1 MKISPVAYFSS
12 SLDECQR
19 LSRAITSITHD
30 HPDSYRAAE
39 SLSTAIYLALRG
51 ASKDELRSHIL
62 AYYPEV
68 AGLTYAQLNK
78 QYRYTELAKDSMPA
92 AFACFLDSSSFEES
106 LANAV
111 SIGGDADTLGAI
123 TGALSEAYYGWGDFE
138 KEVMPVLFGG
148 NGKPG
153 YRLSGQIE
161 KSFLLLM
168 KGKFPRLYQSKVF
181 RE

>member
-1 MKISPVAYFSS
+1 
-12 SLDECQR
+12 
-19 LSRAITSITHD
+19 
-30 HPDSYRAAE
+30 
-39 SLSTAIYLALRG
+39 
-51 ASKDELRSHIL
+51 
-62 AYYPEV
+62 
-68 AGLTYAQLNK
+68 
-78 QYRYTELAKDSMPA
+78 MPA

-123 TGALSEAYYGWGDFE
+123 TGALSEAYYGWGDFV